1 MTFIA
6 LTLFEGIRS
15 ITSPLVQ
22 PEAQLRENLLKEI
35 PLGTQMNNVIQ
46 IIKSNR
52 DWAIDGID
60 YEHGF
65 RRSGSGENEII
76 GEKSIRLS
84 LGDYR
89 IISNYYFI
97 TDVSVFFSFNV
108 NDQLIE
114 IWVWKTT
121 DGL

>member
-1 MTFIA
+1 
-6 LTLFEGIRS
+6 
-15 ITSPLVQ
+15 
-22 PEAQLRENLLKEI
+22 
-35 PLGTQMNNVIQ
+35 MNDVIK
-46 IIKSNR
+46 IIKSKR
-52 DWAIDGID
+52 SWAIDGIN

-65 RRSGSGENEII
+65 SRSGSGENEVI
-76 GEKSIRLS
+76 GKKSIRIS

-97 TDVSVFFSFNV
+97 TDVSVFFGFNV

-121 DGL
+121 EGL